1 MDLPDDIAERVRL
14 DFGSQS
20 EQAAKTLSEAAVAE
34 LIHPRVLRCIVY
46 LSRGNTVTLS
56 KMIEAAVAD
65 YRDVIFAAE
74 YEDRDK
80 RKPRRVRDFNKPF
93 GKER

>member
-1 MDLPDDIAERVRL
+1 MDLPEDIAERVRL
-14 DFGSQS
+14 DFGSQA
-20 EQAAKTLSEAAVAE
+20 EQAAKTLSEAAVSE
-34 LIHPRVLRCIVY
+34 MIHPRVLRCIVY
-46 LSRGNTVTLS
+46 LSKGNTVTLG

-74 YEDRDK
+74 YEDRDR
-80 RKPRRVRDFNKPF
+80 RKPRHVRDFNKPF